1 MIEYLFETFG
11 QTSDGQRIMIPEN
24 IKAPAELSFKNLI
37 IQLKNIKEQSFSGN
51 LTVRVEGSQSWIF
64 SFRMGRLGWV
74 GGGIE
79 PIARWQRNLALAQLE
94 LPPEKLAQI
103 DNSES
108 IDSHLLAQL
117 LTEESI
123 DRQQAADIVGR
134 MTIECLFDIIQ
145 FSQHSGN
152 RLAYKLTQTGASNP
166 ELNLVLPLLEI
177 EPILTKS
184 IQTWQEWSNAG
195 LAVYAPSLFPIVSKS
210 ANIAQIVS
218 GSNLQQIIG
227 AIDGNRTLRSLAT
240 NYRQSLLNFTTA
252 LLPLLRSGFITL
264 SLQPKTRVNRL
275 EQSEISNTLTDRSTG
290 NLSTGT
296 YGTVTQS
303 TGAQSTSPG
312 ASNQGHLIA
321 CIDDSILIYQSL
333 ERILNEHG
341 YRCFGIQDPLKIM
354 PGLIRNKP
362 SFIFLDL
369 LMPIVNGYEVCEQ
382 IRKTPSLKD
391 VPVIILTGKDGLID
405 RMRSKMVGA
414 TGFLGKPVDEDAVLK
429 MLEKYLVGGK

>member
-1 MIEYLFETFG
+1 
-11 QTSDGQRIMIPEN
+11 MIPEN
-24 IKAPAELSFKNLI
+24 MTAPSELTFKNLI
-37 IQLKNIKEQSFSGN
+37 VQLKNIKEQSFSGN

-79 PIARWQRNLALAQLE
+79 PIARWQRNLAVAQLE
-94 LPPEKLAQI
+94 LPPEKLARI
-103 DNSES
+103 DNPET

-117 LTEESI
+117 LTDESI
-123 DRQQAADIVGR
+123 DRQQSADIVGR

-210 ANIAQIVS
+210 ADIAQIVA
-218 GSNLQQIIG
+218 GSNLQQVIG

-240 NYRQSLLNFTTA
+240 NYQQSLLNFTTA

-264 SLQPKTRVNRL
+264 SPQPKTRVTRL
-275 EQSEISNTLTDRSTG
+275 APAEISSSLNDRSTG

-303 TGAQSTSPG
+303 TGNFSTGAQSVSTSTNGQPP
-312 ASNQGHLIA
+312 LIA

-333 ERILNEHG
+333 ERILNERG

-414 TGFLGKPVDEDAVLK
+414 TGFLGKPVDEDAVIK
-429 MLEKYLVGGK
+429 MLEKYLVGVK

>member
-1 MIEYLFETFG
+1 
-11 QTSDGQRIMIPEN
+11 MIPEN
-24 IKAPAELSFKNLI
+24 IIAPAELSFKNLI

-79 PIARWQRNLALAQLE
+79 PIARWQRNLAVAQLE
-94 LPPEKLAQI
+94 LPPEKLARI
-103 DNSES
+103 DNPET

-117 LTEESI
+117 LTDESI
-123 DRQQAADIVGR
+123 DRQQAADIVAR
-134 MTIECLFDIIQ
+134 MAIECLFDIIQ

-210 ANIAQIVS
+210 ADLAQIVA
-218 GSNLQQIIG
+218 GSNLQQVIG

-240 NYRQSLLNFTTA
+240 NYRQSLLAFTTA

-264 SLQPKTRVNRL
+264 SAQPKTRVNRMAPA
-275 EQSEISNTLTDRSTG
+275 EISSSLADRSTG

-303 TGAQSTSPG
+303 TGNFSNDASQSTSTAPNG
-312 ASNQGHLIA
+312 QTPLIA

-333 ERILNEHG
+333 ERILNERG

-362 SFIFLDL
+362 NFIFLDL

-414 TGFLGKPVDEDAVLK
+414 TGFLSKPVDEDSVIA
-429 MLEKYLVGGK
+429 MLEKYLIGVK

>member
-1 MIEYLFETFG
+1 MI
-11 QTSDGQRIMIPEN
+11 SEN
-24 IKAPAELSFKNLI
+24 NTAPSELTFKNLI
-37 IQLKNIKEQSFSGN
+37 VQLKNIREQSFSGN

-94 LPPEKLAQI
+94 LPPEKLARI
-103 DNSES
+103 DNPEN

-117 LTEESI
+117 LTDESI

-134 MTIECLFDIIQ
+134 MAIECLFDIIQ

-152 RLAYKLTQTGASNP
+152 RLAYKLMQTGASNP

-177 EPILTKS
+177 ELILTKS

-210 ANIAQIVS
+210 ADIAQIVA
-218 GSNLQQIIG
+218 GSNLQQVIG
-227 AIDGNRTLRSLAT
+227 AIDGNRTLRSLAI
-240 NYRQSLLNFTTA
+240 NYQQSLLNFTTA
-252 LLPLLRSGFITL
+252 LLPLLRSGFISL
-264 SLQPKTRVNRL
+264 SPHPKTRVNRL
-275 EQSEISNTLTDRSTG
+275 TQPEISSSLTDRSTG

-303 TGAQSTSPG
+303 TGRFDNNSQSTSNNNNGQAP
-312 ASNQGHLIA
+312 LIA

-333 ERILNEHG
+333 ERILSERG

-362 SFIFLDL
+362 NFIFLDL

-414 TGFLGKPVDEDAVLK
+414 TGFLGKPVDEDAVIK
-429 MLEKYLVGGK
+429 MLEKYLVGVK